1 MATTDLNEIF
11 NIVNGEHGD
20 PHTVLGMHEAELKGR
35 RMVIVRA
42 YLPGAEAITVIDTV
56 NKRKKYPMEK
66 IHQDGFFEAVIEDR
80 EEWFRYMLE
89 YTDGTGHSWKGYD
102 PYSFEPSI
110 SE

>member
-42 YLPGAEAITVIDTV
+42 YLPGAEAITVID
-56 NKRKKYPMEK
+56 
-66 IHQDGFFEAVIEDR
+66 I
-80 EEWFRYMLE
+80 
-89 YTDGTGHSWKGYD
+89 
-102 PYSFEPSI
+102 
-110 SE
+110 